1 MTPHLYSC
9 GALPALLLLTLL
21 SGCASTAGQ
30 AERTATPAA
39 REAVAEP
46 EAEALPADTVVAP
59 TPLPSPRPIDTTAEA
74 QYQILVGEL
83 ALRRDQPGVAA
94 RAFVTALRSNPDLEL
109 AQRATQLALRAN
121 DEMLALEAA
130 DIWLRLDPTAV
141 DPREVILRV
150 NLLRGREDEA
160 ARQARFIVEGHAAGV
175 GDGFRHLALLL
186 SRVPASGADAAL
198 QLMRAL
204 VERHDRDAGAHHAL
218 SMLSLRFDRLEEA
231 EAAAEAARARAP
243 ADGSHALLL
252 AGIWV
257 RQDRIPEALELVES
271 ALAGVSTEER
281 AELRLGFARVL
292 LEAEA
297 SDAAKAQL
305 EQVLAEDPNSADAA
319 MILGVMALN
328 AREAETARRYLTP
341 LLRGP
346 RQQEAALQLG
356 RLAETEE
363 RWEEALALYATVTR
377 GGAALDAVVRRAWV
391 LGKLDQL
398 DDAQALLRQVRDD
411 YPQIAQRLY
420 LAEGDLLTANRAP
433 ERAVETYSEGLAEYP
448 DDPDLLYGRSL
459 ALERLGR
466 IDEAEQD
473 LRAILARNAED
484 ARALNALGYML
495 LVHTARLDEAAPL
508 IDQALAL
515 APEDAAILD
524 SKGWL
529 LFKQGAFA
537 EAVTWLQRA
546 HERFPDP
553 EVAAHLGEALWQ
565 LGREDEA
572 REVWEAAREVDP
584 EHPVLRDTLDRLL
597 P

>member
-1 MTPHLYSC
+1 MTVS
-9 GALPALLLLTLL
+9 ASVSVSLPALLLLTLI
-21 SGCASTAGQ
+21 SGCASLSGQ

-39 REAVAEP
+39 QTPAPSPSEAPAATT
-46 EAEALPADTVVAP
+46 EATAP
-59 TPLPSPRPIDTTAEA
+59 TPPPPPRPIDTAAEA

-121 DEMLALEAA
+121 DETLALEAA
-130 DIWLRLDPTAV
+130 ELWLRLDPSAV
-141 DPREVILRV
+141 DAREVLLRV
-150 NLLRGREDEA
+150 NLLRGRETEA

-186 SRVPASGADAAL
+186 SRVPSADAPRAL
-198 QLMRAL
+198 ALMRPL
-204 VERHDRDAGAHHAL
+204 VAEHDDDAGAHHAL
-218 SMLSLRFDRLEEA
+218 SMLSLRFNRLDEA
-231 EAAAEAARARAP
+231 EVAAAAAQARAP
-243 ADGSHALLL
+243 EDGSHALLR
-252 AGIWV
+252 AGIWI
-257 RQDRIPEALELVES
+257 RQDLIPD
-271 ALAGVSTEER
+271 ALALVDTTLRSMPAEER
-281 AELRLGFARVL
+281 AELRLGVARVL

-297 SDAAKAQL
+297 NEEAKAQL
-305 EQVLAEDPNSADAA
+305 EQVLADDPASHDAA

-328 AREAETARRYLTP
+328 AGESDRARSLLTP

-356 RLAETEE
+356 RLAETEQ

-398 DDAQALLRQVRDD
+398 DDARALLQQVRDD
-411 YPQIAQRLY
+411 YPQIAPRLY
-420 LAEGDLLTANRAP
+420 LAEGDLLTANGASAL
-433 ERAVETYSEGLAEYP
+433 AVETYSIGLAEHP
-448 DDPDLLYGRSL
+448 EDADLLYGRSL

-466 IDEAEQD
+466 IAEAETD
-473 LRAILARNAED
+473 LRAILSRQADD

-495 LVHTARLDEAAPL
+495 LVHTPRLDEAAPL

-529 LFKQGAFA
+529 LFKQGQVA
-537 EAVTWLQRA
+537 EAVDWLQRA
-546 HERFPDP
+546 YERYPDP
-553 EVAAHLGEALWQ
+553 EVGAHLGEALWA
-565 LGREDEA
+565 LGRKDEA
-572 REVWEAAREVDP
+572 RAIWDAAREADP
-584 EHPVLRDTLDRLL
+584 EHPVLLDTLDRLL

>member
-1 MTPHLYSC
+1 MTVSASTSVPFYT
-9 GALPALLLLTLL
+9 LLLVALI
-21 SGCASTAGQ
+21 SGCASLSGP

-39 REAVAEP
+39 RTPTLEEP
-46 EAEALPADTVVAP
+46 AAPATEPVEITP
-59 TPLPSPRPIDTTAEA
+59 TPAPRPIDTTAEA

-121 DEMLALEAA
+121 DETLALEAA
-130 DIWLRLDPTAV
+130 ELWLRLDPSAV
-141 DPREVILRV
+141 DAREVLLRV
-150 NLLRGREDEA
+150 NLLRGRETEA

-186 SRVPASGADAAL
+186 SRVPRTDAAAAL
-198 QLMRAL
+198 ALMRPL
-204 VERHDRDAGAHHAL
+204 VAEHDDDAGAHHAL
-218 SMLSLRFDRLEEA
+218 SMLSLRFNRLDEA
-231 EAAAEAARARAP
+231 ESAAAAAQQRAP
-243 ADGSHALLL
+243 DEGSHSLLR
-252 AGIWV
+252 AGIWI
-257 RQDRIPEALELVES
+257 RQGRIEEALDLVDRTLASS
-271 ALAGVSTEER
+271 AAEER
-281 AELRLGFARVL
+281 AELRLGVARVL

-297 SDAAKAQL
+297 NEPAKAQL
-305 EQVLAEDPNSADAA
+305 EQVLADDPSSHDAA

-328 AREAETARRYLTP
+328 ANEPDRARRYLTP

-356 RLAETEE
+356 RLAESES

-398 DDAQALLRQVRDD
+398 DDARALLQQVRDD
-411 YPQIAQRLY
+411 YPQIAPRLY
-420 LAEGDLLTANRAP
+420 LAEGDLLTANGAP
-433 ERAVETYSEGLAEYP
+433 ALAVETFSTGLAEHP
-448 DDPDLLYGRSL
+448 EDADLLYGRSL

-466 IDEAEQD
+466 IPEAESD
-473 LRAILARNAED
+473 LRAILARRADD

-495 LVHTARLDEAAPL
+495 LVHTHRLDEAGPL

-529 LFKQGAFA
+529 LFKQGQVA
-537 EAVTWLQRA
+537 ESVEWLQRA
-546 HERFPDP
+546 YDRYPDP
-553 EVAAHLGEALWQ
+553 EVGAHLGEALWV

-572 REVWEAAREVDP
+572 RAIWDAAREADP
-584 EHPVLRDTLDRLL
+584 EHPVLQDTLNRLL